1 MTQHFDQFGQG
12 VTVLAEICTVAG
24 QVEGG
29 QGTRSNFGQRKHS
42 ATYAV
47 AQCRYTSV
55 QGFVAQRAYEG
66 PRP

>member
-29 QGTRSNFGQRKHS
+29 QGTRSNFGQRKSS
-42 ATYAV
+42 ATYARAHV
-47 AQCRYTSV
+47 RPAGV
-55 QGFVAQRAYEG
+55 QELWFS
-66 PRP
+66 